1 MQFQF
6 MDDENILQV
15 KVDKLAH
22 LLSSSKHAI
31 IYTGAGIS
39 TSANIPD
46 YRGVDGVWTQ
56 ISAGQDIKMG
66 KLFKLLGLVILQVT
80 CIFYKF

>member
-1 MQFQF
+1 MMTLSFKRKLVNWQI
-6 MDDENILQV
+6 ILS
-15 KVDKLAH
+15 K
-22 LLSSSKHAI
+22 SKHAI

-56 ISAGQDIKMG
+56 ISAGQDIKIG
-66 KLFKLLGLVILQVT
+66 KVGKHCV
-80 CIFYKF
+80 KM